1 MEIPGYDLYL
11 SVFNYWIGAILM
23 QDLGYDF
30 SIMALVPFLHLQA
43 SEYEGQPLWRGSIA
57 LLLTAPFAKRCLLLQ
72 DVDLSPIAFHFF
84 FALPCVG
91 EMTSACKS
99 MKCTSRSRAAL
110 ASSRSRGAQVLES
123 APAPPSVL
131 LRASS
136 SCAKPVQMHW
146 PTCRSRVA
154 QALENCTFSWSRA
167 EQVLLYIQP
176 TINSSCSSN
185 YMRYIY
191 VCLAPPLYAVAG
203 CSV

>member
-1 MEIPGYDLYL
+1 
-11 SVFNYWIGAILM
+11 M

-110 ASSRSRGAQVLES
+110 CKL
-123 APAPPSVL
+123 
-131 LRASS
+131 
-136 SCAKPVQMHW
+136 
-146 PTCRSRVA
+146 
-154 QALENCTFSWSRA
+154 
-167 EQVLLYIQP
+167 
-176 TINSSCSSN
+176 
-185 YMRYIY
+185 
-191 VCLAPPLYAVAG
+191 
-203 CSV
+203 

>member
-1 MEIPGYDLYL
+1 
-11 SVFNYWIGAILM
+11 M

-43 SEYEGQPLWRGSIA
+43 SEYEGQPLWRGSNA

-110 ASSRSRGAQVLES
+110 CKLQIQRCTSSRF
-123 APAPPSVL
+123 
-131 LRASS
+131 SS
-136 SCAKPVQMHW
+136 SPTISSALDLQNQCRCTDQQPVD
-146 PTCRSRVA
+146 
-154 QALENCTFSWSRA
+154 LELHKLQRMAHSLDLELNRF
-167 EQVLLYIQP
+167 YIQP

-185 YMRYIY
+185 HELHLCLSCSALVCTSWLQRIQLIHCPAIVLQLVCSPLKIY
-191 VCLAPPLYAVAG
+191 
-203 CSV
+203 SK

>member
-1 MEIPGYDLYL
+1 MQKWKKIRVKVHQTTWCFHWWLSQAVHWKWLSLSSFLFKQIPEYDFYF

-43 SEYEGQPLWRGSIA
+43 SEYEGQPLWRGSNA

-110 ASSRSRGAQVLES
+110 RKV
-123 APAPPSVL
+123 
-131 LRASS
+131 
-136 SCAKPVQMHW
+136 
-146 PTCRSRVA
+146 
-154 QALENCTFSWSRA
+154 
-167 EQVLLYIQP
+167 
-176 TINSSCSSN
+176 
-185 YMRYIY
+185 
-191 VCLAPPLYAVAG
+191 
-203 CSV
+203 

>member
-1 MEIPGYDLYL
+1 MFSLYHCIDWWHSQFTCSSLKMTFTFQFSIYENTIKWLLL
-11 SVFNYWIGAILM
+11 SSFQLLNWCHSHAG
-23 QDLGYDF
+23 LGYDF

-43 SEYEGQPLWRGSIA
+43 SEYEGQPLWRGSNA

-110 ASSRSRGAQVLES
+110 ARSRSRGAQALDS

-131 LRASS
+131 L
-136 SCAKPVQMHW
+136 
-146 PTCRSRVA
+146 
-154 QALENCTFSWSRA
+154 
-167 EQVLLYIQP
+167 
-176 TINSSCSSN
+176 
-185 YMRYIY
+185 
-191 VCLAPPLYAVAG
+191 
-203 CSV
+203 